1 MPLSGKEPRF
11 YEPEKHSLVIKELK
25 ELKELEELEELKEL
39 EELEE
44 LKELKELKTIVST
57 SINTNCNVGFS
68 GFDKSRGICLDEIE
82 SPERVTVLVIRLS
95 RCWHLS
101 RIMTNDVNTLPRVSI
116 SSRGSS
122 CFFLY
127 QTQVYASEPN
137 YRQFLDLNEL
147 VYPWSMHRFWLCV
160 AMLANNKTT

>member
-25 ELKELEELEELKEL
+25 ELEELE
-39 EELEE
+39 
-44 LKELKELKTIVST
+44 ELKTIVST